1 MSPVK
6 SIQDSLNSAILVE
19 VEACQG
25 GSGSVHSVREP
36 LTGEIPRSRAS
47 QLKKKKK
54 RKKEE
59 EENADTGDFIA
70 IQTPF

>member
-1 MSPVK
+1 M
-6 SIQDSLNSAILVE
+6 
-19 VEACQG
+19 EACQG
-25 GSGSVHSVREP
+25 GSGSRARDP
-36 LTGEIPRSRAS
+36 LTGEIPHSRAS
-47 QLKKKKK
+47 KLKKKKK

>member
-1 MSPVK
+1 M
-6 SIQDSLNSAILVE
+6 
-19 VEACQG
+19 
-25 GSGSVHSVREP
+25 HSVWDP
-36 LTGEIPRSRAS
+36 LTGEIPHSRAS
-47 QLKKKKK
+47 QLKKKK